1 MNKLLSIILFFLPM
15 LSGANIHQGND
26 SINYS
31 DQVAKV
37 PPFGY
42 NIKLDTLNDKLVPI
56 NIDSIKIKK
65 FNADFRSKYDS
76 SEFNYNIN
84 KENGLIAKIRE
95 WWRNFIDWFSFDVNE
110 TTYIVDEILNIIIA
124 IIAII
129 AVGYLIHY
137 LNKKGF
143 IKLFAPKD
151 QQVINEKYIEENIE
165 SINFDLLITDA
176 KQNQNYR
183 KAVRYYYLS
192 MLKSWSQN
200 NLIEYLP
207 NKTTKQYLNEI
218 KDKNTALS
226 FQYLSYIY
234 ENIWYGFHEISI
246 SEFTAIENQFL
257 QLQNKE

>member
-1 MNKLLSIILFFLPM
+1 
-15 LSGANIHQGND
+15 
-26 SINYS
+26 
-31 DQVAKV
+31 
-37 PPFGY
+37 
-42 NIKLDTLNDKLVPI
+42 
-56 NIDSIKIKK
+56 
-65 FNADFRSKYDS
+65 
-76 SEFNYNIN
+76 NIN

-218 KDKNTALS
+218 KNKNTALS

-234 ENIWYGFHEISI
+234 ENIWYGLNEMSI
-246 SEFTAIENQFL
+246 SECTPFENRI
-257 QLQNKE
+257 